1 MGPKMPATLK
11 LMGRMRKAL
20 DWYLRSTVISEIMVR
35 MMPTRPLTQPA
46 NTRQNM
52 AVAKVVE
59 NP

>member
-1 MGPKMPATLK
+1 MGK
-11 LMGRMRKAL
+11 MRKAR

-46 NTRQNM
+46 KMRQNM
-52 AVAKVVE
+52 AIPKLLE